1 MTTHTDGREE
11 LTPAPGEAGRA
22 RAAGR
27 VWCVHVGVYVYVC
40 MWSALFVWRVR
51 VCACECACVVQGT
64 AGAEVTAPLL
74 TEADALPAQGGG
86 SLLCVAPADRV
97 GPTPMAEGDLLCSRP
112 RT

>member
-1 MTTHTDGREE
+1 M
-11 LTPAPGEAGRA
+11 L
-22 RAAGR
+22 R

-51 VCACECACVVQGT
+51 VCACDCACVVQGT

-112 RT
+112 PT